1 MRYAAPALIVP
12 GNRMLP
18 IHPIPTLSRTLVASA
33 ALCLAS
39 CSRAPGPAPGE
50 AVSPDAIR
58 AHVSFLADDALEGR
72 LAGTRGYDIAAR
84 YVASELAQVG
94 LKPGGK
100 DGAWFQ
106 PVPLV
111 ESVSLLPA
119 AKLTLRPADGAA
131 VELKAGEDFL
141 PDASLTDAEVV
152 ASAPVV
158 FVGFGVSAPDHGH
171 DDLAGVDL
179 AGKVAL
185 VFGGAPAQFPPAIRA
200 HHSSRLT
207 KNAALAAR
215 GAVGIISLQTTEEQ
229 QRTPWARL
237 VQQSWR
243 SRMGWVGADGSVNG
257 AWPQL
262 KIRAAISPARAAA
275 FFAGAPITLEQAYAA
290 ATAGTPQAFDLP
302 LGVDQVRKSVI
313 RQRTSDNVV
322 GILEGTDPVLAG
334 EYVAI
339 SAHLDHVGKGA
350 PIGGDAIYNGAF
362 DNAVGIGIMMETAR
376 ALAVLPERPRRSVL
390 FIAVTAEESGLQG
403 SDYFV
408 QNPTVPR
415 GSIVANINMDM
426 PVALAPLADFTAFGA
441 EHSSLGAVAERAAK
455 AEGVG
460 LAPDGKPEEVFFVR
474 SDQYSFVRAGIP
486 ALYIDQGMTSAD
498 PAQDQRGPYE
508 AFLKDHYHQPS
519 DDLSLPIHWPSLAT
533 LARLNARMIDE
544 VARRDERPRW
554 NDGNFFGETFAGSAP
569 APDPA
574 R

>member
-1 MRYAAPALIVP
+1 MRPF
-12 GNRMLP
+12 RP
-18 IHPIPTLSRTLVASA
+18 ILLVATSIA
-33 ALCLAS
+33 ALAALSACQ
-39 CSRAPGPAPGE
+39 RAPSPPGPAATGFT
-50 AVSPDAIR
+50 ASPDAIR
-58 AHVSFLADDALEGR
+58 AHVTFLADDALEGR
-72 LAGTRGYDIAAR
+72 LAGTRGYDVAAR
-84 YVASELAQVG
+84 YVASEFAQLG
-94 LKPGGK
+94 LKPGGA
-100 DGAWFQ
+100 DGAFFQ

-119 AKLTLRPADGAA
+119 AKLTLRPTGGEPVEFA
-131 VELKAGEDFL
+131 VSEDFL
-141 PDASLTDAEVV
+141 PEASLVEAEVA

-158 FVGFGVSAPDHGH
+158 FVGFGVSAPDQGH

-185 VFGGAPAQFPPAIRA
+185 VFGGAPAKFPPAIRA

-207 KNAALAAR
+207 KNALLAAR
-215 GAVGIISLQTTEEQ
+215 GAVGIISLQTPEEQ

-243 SRMGWVGADGSVNG
+243 SRMGWVGADGAVNG

-262 KIRAAISPARAAA
+262 KIRAAINPARAAA
-275 FFAGAPITLEQAYAA
+275 FFAGAPATLEQAYAA
-290 ATAGTPQAFDLP
+290 AEAGTPQAFELP
-302 LGVDQVRKSVI
+302 LVVAQVRKSVI
-313 RQRTSDNVV
+313 RQRMSDNVV
-322 GILEGTDPVLAG
+322 GILEGADPALAA

-362 DNAVGIGIMMETAR
+362 DNAVGIGIMLETAR
-376 ALAVLPERPRRSVL
+376 TLAALPQRPRRSVI
-390 FIAVTAEESGLQG
+390 FVAVTAEESGLQG

-426 PVALAPLADFTAFGA
+426 PVALAPLADVTAFGA

-460 LAPDGKPEEVFFVR
+460 LAPDEKPEEVFFVR

-486 ALYIDQGMTSAD
+486 ALYIDQGMTSSD
-498 PAQDQRGPYE
+498 PAIDQKGPYE

-519 DDLSLPIHWPSLAT
+519 DDLSLPIHWPSLAM
-533 LARLNARMIDE
+533 LARLNARIIDE
-544 VARRDERPRW
+544 VARTPERPAW
-554 NDGNFFGETFAGSAP
+554 NPGNFFGETFAKAP
-569 APDPA
+569 TAA
-574 R
+574 AAGR

>member
-1 MRYAAPALIVP
+1 MRSIRLHHSCIATLTVLLALATT
-12 GNRMLP
+12 G
-18 IHPIPTLSRTLVASA
+18 
-33 ALCLAS
+33 CQ
-39 CSRAPGPAPGE
+39 RAPSPSEPATN
-50 AVSPDAIR
+50 AFAASPDAIR

-84 YVASELAQVG
+84 YVASEFAQLG

-119 AKLTLRPADGAA
+119 AKLTLRPAGGAP
-131 VELKAGEDFL
+131 VELAVSEDFL
-141 PDASLTDAEVV
+141 PDASLVEAEVA

-158 FVGFGVSAPDHGH
+158 FVGFGVSAPQQGH

-179 AGKVAL
+179 TGKVAL
-185 VFGGAPAQFPPAIRA
+185 VFGGAPSKFPPAIRA
-200 HHSSRLT
+200 HHSSRQT
-207 KNAALAAR
+207 KNALLAAR
-215 GAVGIISLQTTEEQ
+215 GAVGIISLQTPEEQ
-229 QRTPWARL
+229 KRTPWARL

-243 SRMGWVGADGSVNG
+243 SRMGWVGADGAVNG

-262 KIRAAISPARAAA
+262 KIRAAINPARAAT

-290 ATAGTPQAFDLP
+290 AEAGTPQAFDLP
-302 LGVDQVRKSVI
+302 LEVDQLRKSVI

-322 GILEGTDPVLAG
+322 GILEGSDPALAG

-362 DNAVGIGIMMETAR
+362 DNAVGIGIMLDTAR
-376 ALAVLPERPRRSVL
+376 VLAALPQRPRRSVL

-426 PVALAPLADFTAFGA
+426 PVALAPLADVTAFGA

-460 LAPDGKPEEVFFVR
+460 LAPDEKPEEVFFVR
-474 SDQYSFVRAGIP
+474 SDQYAFVRAGIP
-486 ALYIDQGMTSAD
+486 ALYIDQGMTSSD
-498 PAQDQRGPYE
+498 PAIDQKGPYE

-519 DDLSLPIHWPSLAT
+519 DDLSLPIHWPSLAM
-533 LARLNARMIDE
+533 LARLNARIIAE
-544 VARRDERPRW
+544 VADAQARPTW
-554 NDGNFFGETFAGSAP
+554 NEGNFFGETFAGGGK
-569 APDPA
+569 A
-574 R
+574 RGP